1 MMFDKENGN
10 KKWQEAEELELTQ
23 IDQYD
28 SFKDLGKGTKPPH
41 GHKCI
46 TVYMVYNIK
55 HDGHYKARLVAGGIL
70 QDYL

>member
-10 KKWQEAEELELTQ
+10 NKWQEAEELELTQ

-28 SFKDLGKGTKPPH
+28 SFKDLGKGARPSH

-46 TVYMVYNIK
+46 TIHMVYNVK
-55 HDGHYKARLVAGGIL
+55 HDGQHKARLIEGDIS
-70 QDYL
+70 QDHP